1 MEISAFGNNTKYN
14 RQINYIMLLI
24 FIITIL
30 FIPFYLSID
39 LEETPNPDHASSDYS
54 LEVGVNRLDEIRKLL
69 KEDYKLNKHQQQ
81 EALG

>member
-1 MEISAFGNNTKYN
+1 LLEKTAILSNGYSW
-14 RQINYIMLLI
+14 IILLI
-24 FIITIL
+24 S
-30 FIPFYLSID
+30 FYFAID
-39 LEETPNPDHASSDYS
+39 LEETPNTDHTPSDYS

>member
-1 MEISAFGNNTKYN
+1 MC
-14 RQINYIMLLI
+14 L
-24 FIITIL
+24 
-30 FIPFYLSID
+30 FYLKRQLVLSTGDYSWIIVLISLFFAID
-39 LEETPNPDHASSDYS
+39 LEETPNTDHTPSDYS

>member
-14 RQINYIMLLI
+14 PQINPNMLLI
-24 FIITIL
+24 FIKTIL
-30 FIPFYLSID
+30 VIPFYLSID
-39 LEETPNPDHASSDYS
+39 LEETPNLDHTPSDYS